1 VGGQREGTTLILF
14 AECDTILLSN
24 FLTSR
29 VPDLTMNRE
38 RFEVITSAFP
48 SARVLVVGDIY
59 LDQTNFGRITEMSL
73 EAPVP
78 IFEMARQYHNP
89 GAAGNVAA
97 NLAAM
102 GATVYLAGIVGDDI
116 NAGILRKEL
125 DDRGIDHSGIV
136 VDANNPTNTY
146 GKFRAGGDTYP
157 EQEILRSDTPRLSEL
172 SESVKSQL
180 VESITR
186 LASQVDAIIVI
197 DQVSYAITQKLI
209 QTVADCAMEHGILTV
224 ADSRERIGMVKDFD
238 VVVPNESELGVG
250 LGMPVETE
258 EELKAAAAVMLKRAR
273 SALVTRGSDG
283 ITVFAEGTAT
293 NCATYANEVVDV
305 TGAGDTVTSAATLTL
320 LAKGSLQEAAVMAN
334 AGAAR
339 AVAQLGAVSVTRDEM
354 ESVLF
359 AEDRSESI
367 VTLEALAGLIRS
379 YQAEG
384 KSVVWTNGCFDI
396 LHAGHVTYLMD
407 AAHAGDVLVVG
418 LNSDA
423 SVSAMKGP
431 DRPVVPEEER
441 ALIISALGCVDHV
454 LVFSDA
460 NTVGLLD
467 RLKPDVYAK
476 GGDYTIDTINQEER
490 RLVESYGGRIAL
502 IPGVDGRSTTSI
514 IQKLTN
520 GDG

>member
-1 VGGQREGTTLILF
+1 
-14 AECDTILLSN
+14 
-24 FLTSR
+24 
-29 VPDLTMNRE
+29 MNKE
-38 RFEVITSAFP
+38 RFEAIIGAF
-48 SARVLVVGDIY
+48 SSSSVMVVGDIY

-73 EAPVP
+73 EAPIP
-78 IFEMARQYHNP
+78 IFEMSRQYHNP

-102 GATVYLAGIVGDDI
+102 GATVYLAGIVGDDT
-116 NAGILRKEL
+116 NAGVLRKEL
-125 DDRGIDHSGIV
+125 DDRGIGHSGLV
-136 VDANNPTNTY
+136 VDPSNPTNTY

-157 EQEILRSDTPRLSEL
+157 EQEILRSDTPRLSGL
-172 SESVKSQL
+172 SESVELQL
-180 VESITR
+180 IEAVKG
-186 LASQVDAIIVI
+186 LASQVDAIVVI
-197 DQVSYAITQKLI
+197 DQVSYAITQRLI
-209 QTVADCAMEHGILTV
+209 RTVADCAMEHGVLTV

-250 LGMPVETE
+250 LAMSVKTE
-258 EELKAAAAVMLKRAR
+258 EELKAAADVMLMRCR
-273 SALVTRGSDG
+273 SALVTRGPNG

-293 NCATYANEVVDV
+293 KCAACASEIVDV

-320 LAKGSLQEAAVMAN
+320 LAKGSLEEAATIAN
-334 AGAAR
+334 AAAAR
-339 AVAQLGAVSVTRDEM
+339 AVAQLGAVSVSREEI

-359 AEDRSESI
+359 AEDRSETV
-367 VTLEALAGLIRS
+367 VTLETLSELIQS

-396 LHAGHVTYLMD
+396 LHAGHVTYLMN
-407 AAHAGDVLVVG
+407 AAKQGDVLVVG

-423 SVSAMKGP
+423 SVSAVKGP
-431 DRPVVPEEER
+431 DRPVVPEDER

-460 NTVGLLD
+460 NTVGLLET
-467 RLKPDVYAK
+467 LKPDVYAK
-476 GGDYTIDTINQEER
+476 GGDYTIETIDQDER

-502 IPGVDGRSTTSI
+502 IAGVDGRSTTSI